1 MRVRGPSIR
10 LAAAARPRRW
20 SGVLH
25 SQLALVVQVILSL
38 GAVGLAKRNA
48 MVKDLSSVETL
59 GSTLAINSDRPEP

>member
-1 MRVRGPSIR
+1 MPPS
-10 LAAAARPRRW
+10 RRW

-25 SQLALVVQVILSL
+25 SQLAPVVQVILSL

-59 GSTLAINSDRPEP
+59 GSTSAAINSDRPEP